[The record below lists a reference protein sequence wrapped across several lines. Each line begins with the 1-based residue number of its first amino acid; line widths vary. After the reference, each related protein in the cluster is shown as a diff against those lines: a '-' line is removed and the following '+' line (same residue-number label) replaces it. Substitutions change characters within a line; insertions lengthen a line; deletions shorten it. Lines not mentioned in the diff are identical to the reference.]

1 MGKTTRTDRECT
13 NHGFIRGAHAR
24 QPVVHRSGSLGHGFI
39 RGAQVS
45 PWYTCTTT
53 GGAQVRLGRP
63 LIYPWCTGQ
72 SRYEQTT
79 D

>member
-39 RGAQVS
+39 RGTQVSRDMNKPRIS
-45 PWYTCTTT
+45 PWYEKDKPCDLV
-53 GGAQVRLGRP
+53 ARLMMS
-63 LIYPWCTGQ
+63 IIIKIM
-72 SRYEQTT
+72 

>member
-13 NHGFIRGAHAR
+13 NHRFIRGAHAR

-53 GGAQVRLGRP
+53 GG
-63 LIYPWCTGQ
+63 T
-72 SRYEQTT
+72 
-79 D
+79 

>member
-13 NHGFIRGAHAR
+13 N
-24 QPVVHRSGSLGHGFI
+24 HGFI